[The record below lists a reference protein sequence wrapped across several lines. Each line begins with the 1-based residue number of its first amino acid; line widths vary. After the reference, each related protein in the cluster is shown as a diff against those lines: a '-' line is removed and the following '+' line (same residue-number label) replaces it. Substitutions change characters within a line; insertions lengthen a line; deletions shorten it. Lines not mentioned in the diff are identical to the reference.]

1 MNPQRT
7 ISILAICAL
16 GWLASA
22 ASVAAPRNELIDLR
36 VGRHKSFDRVVF
48 EFPAE
53 MPREISVLSEHR
65 VQVRF
70 PQGTLRADFAVPR
83 LPENLAVISGLQAS
97 RMSDQALVVDI
108 FLKRAASPSELP
120 LAGETWRLA
129 MDLAPSM
136 SEKPAE
142 KPEYIPGDR
151 PIPTTFAAKSEPQAV
166 PESPPTPEISK
177 PAETPHLAL
186 TPQAED
192 PLADAAQIHS
202 VLAYFFLSR
211 GDTED
216 ALAEAR
222 SYSEITGSPLAA
234 FDVSAETMSG
244 IREHSS
250 QAKLRLLFL
259 TWPWALAVMFGAG
272 LLAGLVLW
280 RVLPKRPIRLKLPR
294 LPKLKLETRRKIVES
309 DPTEELEADLHALD
323 TAIAEEPPRRAK
335 SKTPEIEPE
344 DEPVP
349 QQVVDEEKEAKET
362 LMDRRVRRV
371 LELNKE
377 GRTVA
382 AIAEELE
389 MNQDEVKLI
398 LDLNR

>member
-1 MNPQRT
+1 MNPQK
-7 ISILAICAL
+7 ILFILAL
-16 GWLASA
+16 GWLSSA
-22 ASVAAPRNELIDLR
+22 AAFAAPRGELIDLR

-70 PQGTLRADFAVPR
+70 AAGTLRADFTVPR

-97 RMSDQALVVDI
+97 HKPDQELVVDI
-108 FLKRAASPSELP
+108 FLKRAATPSELM

-129 MDLAPSM
+129 MDLAPRM
-136 SEKPAE
+136 SEQPAG

-151 PIPTTFAAKSEPQAV
+151 PIPTTFAEATEPPSTPLPQ
-166 PESPPTPEISK
+166 STPEPPK
-177 PAETPHLAL
+177 PVEPKETPQLAQI
-186 TPQAED
+186 PQVED
-192 PLADAAQIHS
+192 TLDPAQIHS

-211 GDTED
+211 GDTEN

-222 SYSEITGSPLAA
+222 RYSEITGSPLASFHVEPTTPPA
-234 FDVSAETMSG
+234 
-244 IREHSS
+244 
-250 QAKLRLLFL
+250 QARLRLFFL

-280 RVLPKRPIRLKLPR
+280 RVLPKTPIRMKLPQM
-294 LPKLKLETRRKIVES
+294 PKLKLERKPKTAAP
-309 DPTEELEADLHALD
+309 DPTDELEADLHALD
-323 TAIAEEPPRRAK
+323 AAVAEEPPRRAK
-335 SKTPEIEPE
+335 RETAEIEPE

-349 QQVVDEEKEAKET
+349 QEVVDEEKEAKET

-371 LELNKE
+371 LQLNKE